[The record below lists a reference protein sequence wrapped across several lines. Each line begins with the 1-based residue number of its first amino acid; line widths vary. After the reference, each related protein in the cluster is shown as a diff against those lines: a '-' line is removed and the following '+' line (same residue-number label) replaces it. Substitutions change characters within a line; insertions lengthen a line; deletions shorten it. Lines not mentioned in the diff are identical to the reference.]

1 MFQAAL
7 AKELGLC
14 YAAIALATDYDCWRE
29 SDEPVSVEM
38 VLKTFKE
45 NAAKAVSILLTAIPK
60 LAVSDWKG
68 VSEKAKVSPSAAFT
82 YPWLPGYL
90 AGRRSGGVTC
100 PHHDSSP
107 SSVSPSVH
115 TFSSF
120 YLSPS
125 ISLHH
130 PSPVH
135 LPLSPFLYLSL
146 PSSTSLSLPLSLSPF
161 LYLSPFLH
169 LSLSLSVPPHPS
181 ASPSVP
187 SFPVG

>member
-82 YPWLPGYL
+82 YPWLPGGSPFWWGNLPSPRLVTFVCLPLRPYL
-90 AGRRSGGVTC
+90 LFLLSFPVHLPPSSLPR
-100 PHHDSSP
+100 PSP
-107 SSVSPSVH
+107 S
-115 TFSSF
+115 
-120 YLSPS
+120 LSLP
-125 ISLHH
+125 
-130 PSPVH
+130 

-146 PSSTSLSLPLSLSPF
+146 LSSISLPSFISLSLSPS
-161 LYLSPFLH
+161 LPIHLPLPLSP
-169 LSLSLSVPPHPS
+169 PS
-181 ASPSVP
+181 RS
-187 SFPVG
+187 GDH